1 MGRFFIFIYIFL
13 EVGELY
19 DGTNITK
26 LSHHDGKFTEEINQ
40 LINQLINLSKSSVVT
55 SIFILNI
62 LYRRS
67 KYDQYEVML
76 LIFFDIDYIDYTCNR
91 DGKDYEYETY
101 VIIIEQNV

>member
-40 LINQLINLSKSSVVT
+40 LINQLINLFQIKCCDVNFYHQT
-55 SIFILNI
+55 TKNCFTNTGQKIL
-62 LYRRS
+62 
-67 KYDQYEVML
+67 
-76 LIFFDIDYIDYTCNR
+76 
-91 DGKDYEYETY
+91 
-101 VIIIEQNV
+101 